1 MEEAAGDVDIV
12 INSFQKMSESSKARR
27 RWTEEEDTKLRR
39 LVAATEENDLV
50 VWRDVATKIVARNA
64 NQCRERWTNHLRPGI
79 RRGNWLAEEDETI
92 ERLQKTIGNQWS
104 TIASNLDRRT
114 DIDVKNRF
122 HKLQR
127 SSKRNRCIVKDEP
140 LDIGLRTNCFSAPAP
155 TVGMKV
161 LVKFE
166 EEGYNKMYD
175 GTITQVEEQPDASF
189 KLQIQYEDG
198 SFEDD
203 CNYPDDDIYLVDCRS
218 SNDGL
223 TEEEVSLSSELLNIH
238 YSLLSNDKP
247 KAKKRK
253 TSIDE
258 AKKRK
263 SSIDVQDDQNMISTK
278 ENYHINLTDHS

>member
-1 MEEAAGDVDIV
+1 MKEAAGDVDIV

-39 LVAATEENDLV
+39 LVAAAEENDLV
-50 VWRDVATKIVARNA
+50 VWRDVATKMVARNA

-127 SSKRNRCIVKDEP
+127 KRKSGQYLGQAVGRFGST
-140 LDIGLRTNCFSAPAP
+140 LTAPAP

-166 EEGYNKMYD
+166 EERYNKMYD
-175 GTITQVEEQPDASF
+175 GTITQIEEQPDASF

-238 YSLLSNDKP
+238 YSLLSNDK
-247 KAKKRK
+247 
-253 TSIDE
+253 SE

-263 SSIDVQDDQNMISTK
+263 SSSSIDDVQDDQKMIYTK
-278 ENYHINLTDHS
+278 ENYHINLTDQS

>member
-1 MEEAAGDVDIV
+1 
-12 INSFQKMSESSKARR
+12 MSESSKARR

-39 LVAATEENDLV
+39 LVAAAEENDLV
-50 VWRDVATKIVARNA
+50 VWRDVATKMVARNA

-79 RRGNWLAEEDETI
+79 RRGNWLAVEDETI

-127 SSKRNRCIVKDEP
+127 KRKSGQYLGQAVGRFGST
-140 LDIGLRTNCFSAPAP
+140 LTAPTP

-175 GTITQVEEQPDASF
+175 GTITQIEEQPDASF

-203 CNYPDDDIYLVDCRS
+203 CNFPDDDIYLVDCRS

-247 KAKKRK
+247 
-253 TSIDE
+253 E

-263 SSIDVQDDQNMISTK
+263 SSIDDVQDDQKMISTK

>member
-1 MEEAAGDVDIV
+1 MKEAAGDVDIV

-39 LVAATEENDLV
+39 LVAAAEENDLV
-50 VWRDVATKIVARNA
+50 VWRDVATKMVARNA

-127 SSKRNRCIVKDEP
+127 SSKRKP
-140 LDIGLRTNCFSAPAP
+140 SPIGDGITTGTVTASAPK
-155 TVGMKV
+155 VGMQV

-238 YSLLSNDKP
+238 YSLLSNDQP
-247 KAKKRK
+247 
-253 TSIDE
+253 E

-263 SSIDVQDDQNMISTK
+263 SSIDVQDDQKMIYTK